1 MNREETLE
9 LLKDIIDEMT
19 EIEFMSLQGLALR
32 SASRIAREK
41 LEEVNT
47 KLKED
52 KLSKTIIAY
61 VDGSFDKDKRLC
73 GSGIVFLNDTE
84 DEKATAMIDFAT
96 DDKYNMWN
104 IQGECEACIKAIEV
118 AIDKGCSEIHVYH
131 DYQGISS
138 WAKKEWKAKNDYTKG
153 YVKRFDELQN
163 KIKVEFVK
171 VKGHSKN
178 KWNDAADKLASW
190 LEEVWE
196 SRVFINDRVSI
207 RKYKFKSL

>member
-19 EIEFMSLQGLALR
+19 EVEFMSLQGLTLR
-32 SASRIAREK
+32 SASRITREK

-52 KLSKTIIAY
+52 ELNKTIIAY
-61 VDGSFDKDKRLC
+61 VDGSFDKERKLC
-73 GSGIVFLNDTE
+73 GSGIVFLNNTS
-84 DEKATAMIDFAT
+84 DEKPITAINFAT

-104 IQGECEACIKAIEV
+104 IQGECEACIKAIEI
-118 AIDKGCSEIHVYH
+118 AIDKGCDEIHVYH

-153 YVKRFDELQN
+153 YVKRFDKLHN

-178 KWNDAADKLASW
+178 KWNDVADKLA
-190 LEEVWE
+190 
-196 SRVFINDRVSI
+196 RR
-207 RKYKFKSL
+207 SLGK